1 MHNKKKLLFLNLE
14 SNYSN
19 LGTIRKAIAQ
29 LNSLSELFEVE
40 HVIHK
45 NISRNRWIRGL
56 YFYLIYPIYVYR
68 KTRINKGSI
77 IYYRYYP
84 NCFLLNIILL
94 CIRNSHHIY
103 VEVNTK
109 HRYEFKKNI
118 SLKIYYMNLLSEQLI
133 YKSAH
138 TVLVITPEV
147 GDYVREIEPY
157 CSIQVMGNGY
167 DPAEIDP
174 NSDNTFQI
182 SHEELEKAIA
192 LGNGQ
197 KKIIWVGGV
206 YYWDGLDRIIDIISQ
221 LENTCLY
228 LVGDLE
234 RIKQLGITRES
245 LPSKQVFLLGERN
258 LCELEFLYSK
268 CDFGLGSFGQDRK
281 NMTQNPTLKVREY
294 LYFGLP
300 VIMGH
305 SDPQING
312 ADFIYTYRDL
322 ESLRQ
327 FIERP
332 FDRDKIQ
339 QYAKENLSW
348 RTIMKN
354 VFRSELS
361 GSI

>member
-1 MHNKKKLLFLNLE
+1 MFNKKKLLFLNLE

-45 NISRNRWIRGL
+45 NISSNRWLKAL
-56 YFYLIYPIYVYR
+56 YFYLIYPIHVYA

-84 NCFLLNIILL
+84 NCILLNIILYY
-94 CIRNSHHIY
+94 IKNIHHIY

-109 HRYEFKKNI
+109 HRYEFKKII
-118 SLKIYYMNLLSEQLI
+118 SLKIYYMNLFSEQLI
-133 YKSAH
+133 YKSAY

-147 GDYVREIEPY
+147 GEYVREIEPR
-157 CSIQVMGNGY
+157 CNIQVMGNGY
-167 DPAEIDP
+167 DPTEIDP
-174 NSDNTFQI
+174 KCDNAFQV
-182 SHEELEKAIA
+182 SEELEKAIA
-192 LGNGQ
+192 LGDGQ
-197 KKIIWVGGV
+197 RKMIWVGGV
-206 YYWDGLDRIIDIISQ
+206 YYWDGLDRIIDIISK

-228 LVGDLE
+228 LVGDTE
-234 RIKQLGITRES
+234 RIKQLGITRETIS
-245 LPSKQVFLLGERN
+245 FKPVFLLGERN
-258 LCELEFLYSK
+258 LRELEFLYAN

-305 SDPQING
+305 SDPQIKE
-312 ADFIYTYRDL
+312 ADFVYEYKNM
-322 ESLRQ
+322 ESLRK
-327 FIERP
+327 FIERS
-332 FDRDKIQ
+332 FDRDKIK
-339 QYAKENLSW
+339 QYAKEHLSW

-354 VFRSELS
+354 VFLSELS
-361 GSI
+361 RSS